1 MATYVPGGCGSV
13 SAAVGT
19 AAAPVAMPN
28 VVVWEWQTDTGH
40 WRPYEPAVCRLL
52 EQETTTPSVGLV
64 KADQRLGVYV
74 VDKDSMEQLRTD
86 TGTVR
91 SVRRKEYPPDSAPG
105 RGVVWQWWGDCA
117 WSLYD
122 MDTCYVLEAAYI
134 SGAPSVDL
142 LHTLANLPYTIDFR
156 TMTQTRQETGYTRK
170 IQRVQMPVVYPL
182 SGNYSYVGTGK
193 MPSPTYVNGHVHCNT
208 TLVPST
214 SVGGSNKRTHSASSA
229 VAPPSVSGVKSRN
242 GINSKLSTSTNG
254 MTAVPPAVGT
264 ALPPN
269 GGARPRARSTP
280 ALVSGGQPTTVVAHN
295 RHAISHLTHAV
306 TGMTGLLMSPA
317 LPVRLTHCTGPILTA
332 PPSVVVGM
340 TGLLMSPALPVRLTH
355 CTGPILSPPHV
366 SKMECRPVQGVPLPK
381 KLRRKSSK
389 TKNSL
394 SGPDVLKKYSVKMK
408 EQPPDEDCPICCEN
422 LRGPSGYDATDN
434 MAPTMVT
441 KLQHCN
447 HVFHGVCLLAMYNSG
462 SKDGSLQ
469 CPTCKTIYGEKC
481 GNQPPGTMDY
491 HVIPYPLPGYVDC
504 HTIRIIYTIP
514 HGIQGPDHPTPG
526 KKYTA
531 RGFPRL
537 CYLPDTEKGRKV
549 LQLLIKAWERRLIFT
564 IGRSTTTG
572 EDNTVTWNEIHHKTE
587 FGSNVTGHGYPDPE
601 YLDNVISELAA
612 HGVTE

>member
-1 MATYVPGGCGSV
+1 MATYVPSGCSSV
-13 SAAVGT
+13 
-19 AAAPVAMPN
+19 AAASGTVAGPVAMPN

-52 EQETTTPSVGLV
+52 EQESPTPSVGLV

-74 VDKDSMEQLRTD
+74 VDKDTMEQLRTD

-91 SVRRKEYPPDSAPG
+91 SVRRKEYPPESAPG

-122 MDTCYVLEAAYI
+122 MDTCYVLEGAYI
-134 SGAPSVDL
+134 SGLPSVDL
-142 LHTLANLPYTIDFR
+142 LHTMANLPYTIDFR

-182 SGNYSYVGTGK
+182 SGNYNYVGTSK

-208 TLVPST
+208 AVVPST

-229 VAPPSVSGVKSRN
+229 AAPPSVSGVKSRN
-242 GINSKLSTSTNG
+242 GMNSKLSTSTNG
-254 MTAVPPAVGT
+254 MAAVFPPAT
-264 ALPPN
+264 TPLPVN
-269 GGARPRARSTP
+269 AGARPRARSTP

-317 LPVRLTHCTGPILTA
+317 LPVRLTHCTGPIL
-332 PPSVVVGM
+332 
-340 TGLLMSPALPVRLTH
+340 
-355 CTGPILSPPHV
+355 SPPHV
-366 SKMECRPVQGVPLPK
+366 SKMECRPVQGVPPPK

-469 CPTCKTIYGEKC
+469 CPTCKMIYGEKC

-491 HVIPYPLPGYVDC
+491 HVIPYPLPSYVDC

-514 HGIQGPDHPTPG
+514 HGIQGAEHPTPG

-537 CYLPDTEKGRKV
+537 CYLPDTEKGRRV
-549 LQLLIKAWERRLIFT
+549 LLLLIKAWERRLIFT

-601 YLDNVISELAA
+601 YLDNVIAELAA
-612 HGVTE
+612 HGVTD

>member
-1 MATYVPGGCGSV
+1 MATYVPSGCGNV
-13 SAAVGT
+13 SAAAG
-19 AAAPVAMPN
+19 PVAMPN
-28 VVVWEWQTDTGH
+28 IAVWEWQTDTGH

-52 EQETTTPSVGLV
+52 EQESPTPSVGLV

-229 VAPPSVSGVKSRN
+229 VPPPSVSGMKSRN
-242 GINSKLSTSTNG
+242 GINYKLSTSTNG
-254 MTAVPPAVGT
+254 MAAVPPAAAT
-264 ALPPN
+264 SLPVN
-269 GGARPRARSTP
+269 TGARPRARSTP

-317 LPVRLTHCTGPILTA
+317 LPVRLTHCTGPIL
-332 PPSVVVGM
+332 
-340 TGLLMSPALPVRLTH
+340 
-355 CTGPILSPPHV
+355 SPPHV
-366 SKMECRPVQGVPLPK
+366 SKMECRPVQGVPPPK

-434 MAPTMVT
+434 MAPSMVT

-514 HGIQGPDHPTPG
+514 HGIQGPEHPTPG

-601 YLDNVISELAA
+601 YLDNVIAELAA